1 VRMVEQ
7 RSKRVVDSEE
17 MWYLRHLEGTTPESA
32 VLLGTTVVVAQTTG
46 RPVEAKE

>member
-1 VRMVEQ
+1 MMMVE
-7 RSKRVVDSEE
+7 RRLEMVVDSEE
-17 MWYLRHLEGTTPESA
+17 IRYHRHLEGTTPELV